1 MDPMVDS
8 NGSFLVNIWYM
19 YGIHGSYE
27 DRRSDSFHSNFRT
40 HLGFA
45 LHPMGNIVHHST
57 HHHLQEGFF
66 WDVFQGT
73 LESNLRKLNF
83 RSFRCSEIPQEV
95 QVVDPKYFFSLTQKS
110 PARKVGAG
118 APCHSTCF
126 GVKKNQNYP
135 SNFRHFIGLTY
146 ITPFITIVEAHL
158 VGNPKVTLLIP
169 PTMNCFI
176 DWS

>member
-1 MDPMVDS
+1 MYGIFAYIYHKNPKSTKCVCKYTYPMDPMVDS

-95 QVVDPKYFFSLTQKS
+95 QVVDPKYFS
-110 PARKVGAG
+110 PW
-118 APCHSTCF
+118 
-126 GVKKNQNYP
+126 
-135 SNFRHFIGLTY
+135 
-146 ITPFITIVEAHL
+146 
-158 VGNPKVTLLIP
+158 PKVT
-169 PTMNCFI
+169 
-176 DWS
+176 S